1 MNYIHGGVCA
11 DDDEYITLDMT
22 SFYRTMLINTTFYE
36 FSLIVPFNNIKDKV
50 IVPANLYYIECPLTE
65 DIEDYSVTY

>member
-36 FSLIVPFNNIKDKV
+36 FS
-50 IVPANLYYIECPLTE
+50 
-65 DIEDYSVTY
+65 